1 MENGRESSS
10 GGNIIKNF
18 FFVTENCSTG
28 LGLKYYTRQKIFI
41 LDLGVIFEGKAGS
54 LPTNIRLVLG
64 VGVMFEG
71 KDSSLP
77 ANIRL

>member
-1 MENGRESSS
+1 M
-10 GGNIIKNF
+10 
-18 FFVTENCSTG
+18 
-28 LGLKYYTRQKIFI
+28 QKMFI
-41 LDLGVIFEGKAGS
+41 LDLGVIFEGKAES

-64 VGVMFEG
+64 LGVTFEG